1 MLIYFFALFVFFALL
16 LALPDLLAGM
26 RTLPPDASIEE
37 QRAAGAAIAQRAV
50 AGKLSFAF
58 IASLVALGLGA
69 YTRML
74 PGIKRRE

>member
-58 IASLVALGLGA
+58 VALGLGA

-74 PGIKRRE
+74 PGIKRRA

>member
-74 PGIKRRE
+74 PGIKRRA

>member
-16 LALPDLLAGM
+16 LALPYLLAGM